1 MVNEGFGENRSAKP
15 NVHPYQPFQITPA
28 NGEIRDTAA
37 HVSDI
42 ACLRGLVRNMI
53 DLNNTLDQTVSVLI
67 HVAHKRN
74 FERPFLLKT
83 VSLAAG
89 IRQIETLGDPWGFV
103 RLTVTAGTQPTSGA
117 MFMEFEGA
125 DC

>member
-1 MVNEGFGENRSAKP
+1 MVNEGFGENRSAKQ

-28 NGEIRDTAA
+28 NGEIRDILP
-37 HVSDI
+37 HVSDVV
-42 ACLRGLVRNMI
+42 CLRGLVRGLI
-53 DLNNTLDQTVSVLI
+53 DLNNTLNKTAVVLI

-74 FERPFLLKT
+74 MERLFLLKT
-83 VSLAAG
+83 ITLAAG

-103 RLTVTAGTQPTSGA
+103 RLTVTASVQPTTGA